1 MVDKDGNK
9 VNIMEDL
16 IRLEGQL
23 KSYLTEVTEIE
34 NQLLKFEPIKDKLI
48 EEFNSLIP
56 EIISEERKKRNK
68 LS

>member
-16 IRLEGQL
+16 IRLRGQL
-23 KSYLTEVTEIE
+23 QSYLVEVTEIE
-34 NQLLKFEPIKDKLI
+34 NQLLKFEQIKEKII
-48 EEFNSLIP
+48 EEFNQLMPDNIL
-56 EIISEERKKRNK
+56 EERKKRNK

>member
-23 KSYLTEVTEIE
+23 QAYLTEVTYIE
-34 NQLLKFEPIKDKLI
+34 NQLVKFEATKDKMI
-48 EEFNSLIP
+48 EEFNSLMP
-56 EIISEERKKRNK
+56 DIISEERKKRNK

>member
-23 KSYLTEVTEIE
+23 KSYLIEVTEIE
-34 NQLLKFEPIKDKLI
+34 NQLLKIEPIKDKLI
-48 EEFNSLIP
+48 EEFNSLMP
-56 EIISEERKKRNK
+56 DIISEERKKRNK

>member
-23 KSYLTEVTEIE
+23 QSYLTEVTDIE
-34 NQLLKFEPIKDKLI
+34 NQLLKVEPSKDKLI
-48 EEFNSLIP
+48 EEFNSLMP
-56 EIISEERKKRNK
+56 DIILEERKKRNK

>member
-23 KSYLTEVTEIE
+23 RSYLTEVTDIE
-34 NQLLKFEPIKDKLI
+34 NQLLKVEPSKDKLI
-48 EEFNSLIP
+48 EEFNSLMP
-56 EIISEERKKRNK
+56 DIILEERKKRNK

>member
-23 KSYLTEVTEIE
+23 KSYLSEVTEIE
-34 NQLLKFEPIKDKLI
+34 N
-48 EEFNSLIP
+48 
-56 EIISEERKKRNK
+56 
-68 LS
+68 

>member
-23 KSYLTEVTEIE
+23 QAYLTEVTDIE
-34 NQLLKFEPIKDKLI
+34 NQLVKFEATKDKMI
-48 EEFNSLIP
+48 EEFNSLMP
-56 EIISEERKKRNK
+56 DIISEERKKRNK

>member
-1 MVDKDGNK
+1 MVDQDGNK

-23 KSYLTEVTEIE
+23 QSYLTEVTDIE
-34 NQLLKFEPIKDKLI
+34 NQLLKVEPSKDKLI
-48 EEFNSLIP
+48 EEFNSLMP
-56 EIISEERKKRNK
+56 DIILEERKKRNK

>member
-23 KSYLTEVTEIE
+23 KSYLSEVTEIE

>member
-23 KSYLTEVTEIE
+23 KSYLIEVTEIE
-34 NQLLKFEPIKDKLI
+34 N
-48 EEFNSLIP
+48 
-56 EIISEERKKRNK
+56 
-68 LS
+68 

>member
-23 KSYLTEVTEIE
+23 KSYLIEVTEIE
-34 NQLLKFEPIKDKLI
+34 NQLLKIEPIKDKLI
-48 EEFNSLIP
+48 DEFNSLMP
-56 EIISEERKKRNK
+56 DIISEERKKRNK

>member
-23 KSYLTEVTEIE
+23 QSYLTEVTDIE
-34 NQLLKFEPIKDKLI
+34 NQLLKFEPLKDKVI

-56 EIISEERKKRNK
+56 DIILEERKKRNK

>member
-16 IRLEGQL
+16 IRLRGQL
-23 KSYLTEVTEIE
+23 QSYLVEVTDIE
-34 NQLLKFEPIKDKLI
+34 NQLLKFEQIKEKII
-48 EEFNSLIP
+48 EEFNQLMPDNIL
-56 EIISEERKKRNK
+56 EERKKRNK

>member
-23 KSYLTEVTEIE
+23 KSYLIEVTEIE
-34 NQLLKFEPIKDKLI
+34 NQLLKIEPIKDKLI
-48 EEFNSLIP
+48 EEFNSLMP
-56 EIISEERKKRNK
+56 DIISEERTKRNK

>member
-23 KSYLTEVTEIE
+23 RSYLTEVTDIE
-34 NQLLKFEPIKDKLI
+34 NQLLKFEPLKDKVI

-56 EIISEERKKRNK
+56 DIILEERKKRNK